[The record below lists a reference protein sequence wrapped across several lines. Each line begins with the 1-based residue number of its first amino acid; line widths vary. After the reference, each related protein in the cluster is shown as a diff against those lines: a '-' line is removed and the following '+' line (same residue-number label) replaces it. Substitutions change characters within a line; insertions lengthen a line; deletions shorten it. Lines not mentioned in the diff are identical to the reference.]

1 MKKNSLSLFAFL
13 LVCGCCVA
21 AIAQE
26 NKNFGVFPLKGGT
39 LQPIDMTM
47 VESSNEHINFCFG
60 NNYSD
65 GSIYIGHSKG
75 IHTVTE
81 YGHKDVSYDN
91 GRTCQESKYN
101 FGFNSYELADGT
113 KCSIG
118 CWDPKCSTEHVIS
131 RSMLKPGAKEPV
143 SMQCTITLD
152 RPSSFR
158 LHRDV
163 VRCRSGRLLLT
174 GYGMWENDPKFHSFV
189 IASDDDGETWFY
201 LSTIMDDPE
210 RKYVEGPNE
219 CAVMELANGELL
231 AMVRVHATVGMFQ
244 LRSTDGGK
252 SWNNEGQVRTYAA
265 APAMRMTHDGIL
277 LVISGRPGVYL
288 LIDFTG
294 TGREWQEVPIYTG
307 SGSSYASVLETEPGI
322 LTILHDESDFGS
334 WRTQTMFSRLMCS
347 RFRLTPK
354 EGAEETAGDAKQDGW
369 DAYYSAA
376 MGMPPSEN
384 RMAAGGYRTKDKA
397 AKAYYEFITTEMRSH
412 QLLRLVNLGED
423 FAEKFLNYSAPLPR
437 GANSFSIRC
446 ECRLVDNSQNGP
458 QLGLVGVVDDLE
470 KGTDAQ
476 GVVHSLVAWIGV
488 QKDGILYNE
497 RGTYKLHEYPIDL
510 TFHEVRLSADAKSR
524 KGEVYVD
531 DLSKPLFTFD
541 MLESVQNSPKVQIG
555 DGATNVYGVCDIV
568 NFAWNF
574 SKKDFSAEAAAK
586 TAE

>member
-1 MKKNSLSLFAFL
+1 MKAFALTITAL
-13 LVCGCCVA
+13 LLCCSMGLL
-21 AIAQE
+21 AQA
-26 NKNFGVFPLKGGT
+26 NKNFGVIPLKGGT
-39 LQPIDMTM
+39 LQPLDMTL
-47 VESSNEHINFCFG
+47 VESSNEHINFCFA

-91 GRTCQESKYN
+91 GRTWQESKVN
-101 FGFNSYELADGT
+101 FGFNSFEMTDGT
-113 KCSIG
+113 KCCIG
-118 CWDPKCSTEHVIS
+118 CWDSKCATEHVIT
-131 RSMLKPGAKEPV
+131 RAMMKPGSDEV
-143 SMQCTITLD
+143 ISDSSTITLE

-163 VRCRSGRLLLT
+163 VRCKSGRLLLT
-174 GYGMWENDPKFHSFV
+174 GYGLWENDPKYHSFV
-189 IASDDDGETWFY
+189 IASDDEGATWFY

-210 RKYVEGPNE
+210 RKYIEGPNE

-231 AMVRVHATVGMFQ
+231 AEVRVHATTGMYQ

-252 SWNNEGQVRTYAA
+252 SWTNEGQIRTYAA
-265 APAMRMTHDGIL
+265 APAMRMTHDGVL

-288 LIDFTG
+288 LVDFSG
-294 TGREWQEVPIYTG
+294 TGREWQEVAIYTG

-322 LTILHDESDFGS
+322 LTILHDTSDFGS
-334 WRTQTMFSRLMCS
+334 WRTQTLFSQLVCC
-347 RFRLTPK
+347 RFRLTRKDDTAALSSNPK
-354 EGAEETAGDAKQDGW
+354 QEGW
-369 DAYYSAA
+369 DGFYSAEV
-376 MGMPPSEN
+376 GIPPSEI

-397 AKAYYEFITTEMRSH
+397 EKAYYEFITTEMRSH

-423 FAEKFLNYSAPLPR
+423 YSEKFLNYSAPLPR
-437 GANSFSIRC
+437 GASSFSIRC
-446 ECRLVDNSQNGP
+446 ECRIVDNSQNGP
-458 QLGLVGVVDDLE
+458 QLGLVGVVDDPKL
-470 KGTDAQ
+470 GADAQ
-476 GVVHSLVAWIGV
+476 GVVHSLVAWIGL

-497 RGTYKLHEYPIDL
+497 KGTYKLFEYPIDL
-510 TFHEVRLSADAKSR
+510 TFHEVRLNADAQSR

-541 MLESVQNSPKVQIG
+541 MLESKENSPKVQIG

-574 SKKDFSAEAAAK
+574 SKKDFAAEV
-586 TAE
+586 TAEKQAE